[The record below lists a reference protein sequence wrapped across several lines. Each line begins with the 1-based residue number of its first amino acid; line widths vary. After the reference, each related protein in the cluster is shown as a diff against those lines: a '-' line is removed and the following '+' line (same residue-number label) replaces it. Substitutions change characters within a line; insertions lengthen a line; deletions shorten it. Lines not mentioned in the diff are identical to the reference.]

1 MYQKLTELKRKDSFV
16 SLYYDSEDREKFLFG
31 KIEAIDEYF
40 ILLSAYNNVGMTAGL
55 YMLPLDDV
63 IRVEYGDPYS
73 ERMKKL
79 IGNVTGVPS
88 GVTEPVLLSM
98 LEHCE
103 ANGRVTAF
111 ELDRSGNDDV
121 TGVIE
126 CIERDTV
133 TVRQIDLYGADDG
146 FTCFR
151 IEDITFIKHDS
162 DVLSALTKLRAMRS
176 DGE

>member
-55 YMLPLDDV
+55 FMLPLDDV
-63 IRVEYGDPYS
+63 IRIEYGDPYS

-79 IGNVTGVPS
+79 IGNVAGAPS

-98 LEHCE
+98 LEHC
-103 ANGRVTAF
+103 AVSGRVTAF